1 MRLPFIFLICASLLA
16 PALAAAHEGHAPKP
30 KPPEKD
36 SAGKPAPPPGRTAL
50 AEAEPNQRFCMK
62 NKEGRVH
69 CIYFGPH

>member
-1 MRLPFIFLICASLLA
+1 MRLPLMLLMGALLLA
-16 PALAAAHEGHAPKP
+16 SGLARAHEGHVPKP

-50 AEAEPNQRFCMK
+50 AEADISQRFCMK

-69 CIYFGPH
+69 CIPFGPH